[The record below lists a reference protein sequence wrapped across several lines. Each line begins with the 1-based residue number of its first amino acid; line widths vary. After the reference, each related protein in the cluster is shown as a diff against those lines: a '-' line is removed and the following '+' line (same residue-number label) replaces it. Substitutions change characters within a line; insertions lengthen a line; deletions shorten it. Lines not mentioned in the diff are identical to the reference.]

1 MTIGKP
7 FKKGQSGNPGGR
19 PKAVAEVQE
28 LARQHTTDAVE
39 TLVSIMTNP
48 KSAPAA
54 RVSAAN
60 ALLDRGYGKPPQHQ
74 HITGAD
80 GPQYVVRLPVVCE
93 TVEEWVA
100 QCGGSMAE
108 KSGSSGGAG
117 LS

>member
-1 MTIGKP
+1 MMIGKP

-19 PKAVAEVQE
+19 PKVLAEVQE

-39 TLVSIMTNP
+39 TLVSIMTNS
-48 KSAPAA
+48 KTAPAA

-74 HITGAD
+74 HITGDD

-100 QCGGSMAE
+100 QRGGSIANGQ
-108 KSGSSGGAG
+108 SGTS
-117 LS
+117 